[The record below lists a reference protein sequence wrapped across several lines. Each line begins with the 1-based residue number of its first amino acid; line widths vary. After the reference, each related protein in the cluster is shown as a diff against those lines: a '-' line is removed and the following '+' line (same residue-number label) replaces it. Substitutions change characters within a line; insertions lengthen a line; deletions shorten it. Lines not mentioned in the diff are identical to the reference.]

1 MAIYYSVS
9 SYACSCCVI
18 LFLVHVSFISSVILF
33 FFSHPANM
41 TCDLLRTAGLATAGV
56 FSLLVLLTWPSSG
69 ASSPSSLLE
78 FVVPDVEPRA
88 RISFLPMHMLP
99 ELETEL
105 ETDTYPPT
113 YNNHKLRAA
122 ACFGFEHTVSAA
134 RPVPWTPDGQ
144 ADCFHAFYVAR

>member
-1 MAIYYSVS
+1 
-9 SYACSCCVI
+9 
-18 LFLVHVSFISSVILF
+18 
-33 FFSHPANM
+33 M

-78 FVVPDVEPRA
+78 FVVRDVDPRA

-99 ELETEL
+99 ELEAEL
-105 ETDTYPPT
+105 DTDTYPPT
-113 YNNHKLRAA
+113 YNNHKLRAV

-144 ADCFHAFYVAR
+144 ADCSHAFYVDGQADCSHACYVAR